1 MSEIIYSSL
10 VKLPLEVKTKQE
22 ALELIYKHVEKPAA
36 LNDVK
41 SEVVLVDNMH
51 INIIRY
57 FVNVEQYKDWI
68 FSKDRNDN
76 DKILIENGFYLYTKQ
91 AHL

>member
-10 VKLPLEVKTKQE
+10 VKLPLEVNTKQE
-22 ALELIYKHVEKPAA
+22 ALELIHKHVEKPAA

-41 SEVVLVDNMH
+41 SEVVLIDKMH

-68 FSKDRNDN
+68 LV
-76 DKILIENGFYLYTKQ
+76 KIEMIMIKS
-91 AHL
+91 

>member
-10 VKLPLEVKTKQE
+10 VKLPLEVNTKQE